1 MKTVAAVVVIT
12 VLALLIWD
20 SSLSR
25 TLLRVLLLVLLI
37 PLMVLAGLETSQDP
51 AALVDAW
58 NEWRSDFARGH
69 L

>member
-1 MKTVAAVVVIT
+1 MKPVAAIALVTI
-12 VLALLIWD
+12 LALLIWD
-20 SSLSR
+20 NNISR

-37 PLMVLAGLETSQDP
+37 PLMVLAGLETREDP